1 MQATGDK
8 TVQFTCAML
17 EKDKRKNNR
26 KIPALF
32 NYKNTKGA
40 DSKCLRPSTSRLL
53 DARSRSNNYSNGA
66 TCICAAAC
74 VWFLLC
80 QEVGLIV
87 VSKGL
92 MPREIENGYST
103 LTERL
108 KAN

>member
-1 MQATGDK
+1 
-8 TVQFTCAML
+8 ML
-17 EKDKRKNNR
+17 EKDNGKNNR

-53 DARSRSNNYSNGA
+53 DARSRSNNYSNGE
-66 TCICAAAC
+66 TCICAAAEC

-92 MPREIENGYST
+92 MPKDIGNGYST
-103 LTERL
+103 LTKRL
-108 KAN
+108 KAK